1 MNETPSDLK
10 FLDSHEW
17 VKVDDNTVI
26 VGISDHAQNELGEV
40 VFVELPA
47 IGDEFVSG
55 DEAAVVESVKAASE
69 VYTPLSG
76 EVIEVN
82 EALEEN
88 PELVN
93 TSPYEDGWFF
103 KLRVSDE
110 NLGSTDMTIK
120 NNPFE
125 SNLGWVVDF
134 SDVER
139 DFIAKENLIEIQ
151 KINKL
156 KLVGVLLN
164 EKGILRS
171 GQKIIKD
178 DFEGE
183 VTSGTF
189 SPYIKKSIGLARVP
203 MAINGDANVQI
214 RNKLLNVKLL
224 SLPFIRKGK
233 IMI

>member
-69 VYTPLSG
+69 EYTPLSG

-110 NLGSTDMTIK
+110 NLGSIDSLMTAEEYSSMLDG
-120 NNPFE
+120 N
-125 SNLGWVVDF
+125 S
-134 SDVER
+134 
-139 DFIAKENLIEIQ
+139 
-151 KINKL
+151 
-156 KLVGVLLN
+156 
-164 EKGILRS
+164 
-171 GQKIIKD
+171 
-178 DFEGE
+178 
-183 VTSGTF
+183 
-189 SPYIKKSIGLARVP
+189 
-203 MAINGDANVQI
+203 
-214 RNKLLNVKLL
+214 
-224 SLPFIRKGK
+224 
-233 IMI
+233 

>member
-88 PELVN
+88 PELIN

-103 KLRVSDE
+103 KLKVSDE
-110 NLGSTDMTIK
+110 NLGSIDSLMTAEEYSSMLDG
-120 NNPFE
+120 N
-125 SNLGWVVDF
+125 S
-134 SDVER
+134 
-139 DFIAKENLIEIQ
+139 
-151 KINKL
+151 
-156 KLVGVLLN
+156 
-164 EKGILRS
+164 
-171 GQKIIKD
+171 
-178 DFEGE
+178 
-183 VTSGTF
+183 
-189 SPYIKKSIGLARVP
+189 
-203 MAINGDANVQI
+203 
-214 RNKLLNVKLL
+214 
-224 SLPFIRKGK
+224 
-233 IMI
+233 

>member
-10 FLDSHEW
+10 FIDSHEW

-110 NLGSTDMTIK
+110 NLGSIDSLMTAEEYSSMLDG
-120 NNPFE
+120 N
-125 SNLGWVVDF
+125 S
-134 SDVER
+134 
-139 DFIAKENLIEIQ
+139 
-151 KINKL
+151 
-156 KLVGVLLN
+156 
-164 EKGILRS
+164 
-171 GQKIIKD
+171 
-178 DFEGE
+178 
-183 VTSGTF
+183 
-189 SPYIKKSIGLARVP
+189 
-203 MAINGDANVQI
+203 
-214 RNKLLNVKLL
+214 
-224 SLPFIRKGK
+224 
-233 IMI
+233 

>member
-1 MNETPSDLK
+1 MNEVPSDLK

-17 VKVDDNTVI
+17 VKVDENTVI

-69 VYTPLSG
+69 VYTPISG

-110 NLGSTDMTIK
+110 NLGSIDSLMTAEEYSSMLDG
-120 NNPFE
+120 N
-125 SNLGWVVDF
+125 S
-134 SDVER
+134 
-139 DFIAKENLIEIQ
+139 
-151 KINKL
+151 
-156 KLVGVLLN
+156 
-164 EKGILRS
+164 
-171 GQKIIKD
+171 
-178 DFEGE
+178 
-183 VTSGTF
+183 
-189 SPYIKKSIGLARVP
+189 
-203 MAINGDANVQI
+203 
-214 RNKLLNVKLL
+214 
-224 SLPFIRKGK
+224 
-233 IMI
+233 

>member
-26 VGISDHAQNELGEV
+26 VGVSDHAQNELGEV

-110 NLGSTDMTIK
+110 NLGSIDSLMTA
-120 NNPFE
+120 E
-125 SNLGWVVDF
+125 EYSSMLDSN
-134 SDVER
+134 S
-139 DFIAKENLIEIQ
+139 
-151 KINKL
+151 
-156 KLVGVLLN
+156 
-164 EKGILRS
+164 
-171 GQKIIKD
+171 
-178 DFEGE
+178 
-183 VTSGTF
+183 
-189 SPYIKKSIGLARVP
+189 
-203 MAINGDANVQI
+203 
-214 RNKLLNVKLL
+214 
-224 SLPFIRKGK
+224 
-233 IMI
+233 

>member
-82 EALEEN
+82 EALEEH

-110 NLGSTDMTIK
+110 NLGSIDSLMTAEEYSSMLDG
-120 NNPFE
+120 N
-125 SNLGWVVDF
+125 S
-134 SDVER
+134 
-139 DFIAKENLIEIQ
+139 
-151 KINKL
+151 
-156 KLVGVLLN
+156 
-164 EKGILRS
+164 
-171 GQKIIKD
+171 
-178 DFEGE
+178 
-183 VTSGTF
+183 
-189 SPYIKKSIGLARVP
+189 
-203 MAINGDANVQI
+203 
-214 RNKLLNVKLL
+214 
-224 SLPFIRKGK
+224 
-233 IMI
+233 

>member
-17 VKVDDNTVI
+17 VKVDDNTVK

-82 EALEEN
+82 EALEET

-110 NLGSTDMTIK
+110 NLGSIDSLMTAEEYSSMLDG
-120 NNPFE
+120 N
-125 SNLGWVVDF
+125 S
-134 SDVER
+134 
-139 DFIAKENLIEIQ
+139 
-151 KINKL
+151 
-156 KLVGVLLN
+156 
-164 EKGILRS
+164 
-171 GQKIIKD
+171 
-178 DFEGE
+178 
-183 VTSGTF
+183 
-189 SPYIKKSIGLARVP
+189 
-203 MAINGDANVQI
+203 
-214 RNKLLNVKLL
+214 
-224 SLPFIRKGK
+224 
-233 IMI
+233 

>member
-1 MNETPSDLK
+1 MNETPSGLK

-93 TSPYEDGWFF
+93 TSPYENGWFF
-103 KLRVSDE
+103 KLKVSDE
-110 NLGSTDMTIK
+110 NLGSIDSLMTAEEYSSMLDG
-120 NNPFE
+120 N
-125 SNLGWVVDF
+125 S
-134 SDVER
+134 
-139 DFIAKENLIEIQ
+139 
-151 KINKL
+151 
-156 KLVGVLLN
+156 
-164 EKGILRS
+164 
-171 GQKIIKD
+171 
-178 DFEGE
+178 
-183 VTSGTF
+183 
-189 SPYIKKSIGLARVP
+189 
-203 MAINGDANVQI
+203 
-214 RNKLLNVKLL
+214 
-224 SLPFIRKGK
+224 
-233 IMI
+233 

>member
-1 MNETPSDLK
+1 MNETPSDLR

-93 TSPYEDGWFF
+93 TSPYENGWFF
-103 KLRVSDE
+103 KLKVSDE
-110 NLGSTDMTIK
+110 NLGSIDSLMTAEEYSSMLDG
-120 NNPFE
+120 N
-125 SNLGWVVDF
+125 S
-134 SDVER
+134 
-139 DFIAKENLIEIQ
+139 
-151 KINKL
+151 
-156 KLVGVLLN
+156 
-164 EKGILRS
+164 
-171 GQKIIKD
+171 
-178 DFEGE
+178 
-183 VTSGTF
+183 
-189 SPYIKKSIGLARVP
+189 
-203 MAINGDANVQI
+203 
-214 RNKLLNVKLL
+214 
-224 SLPFIRKGK
+224 
-233 IMI
+233 

>member
-69 VYTPLSG
+69 VYTPISG

-82 EALEEN
+82 DTLEEN

-93 TSPYEDGWFF
+93 TSPYEEGWFF
-103 KLRVSDE
+103 KLEVSDE
-110 NLGSTDMTIK
+110 NLGSIDSLMTAEEYSSMLDG
-120 NNPFE
+120 N
-125 SNLGWVVDF
+125 S
-134 SDVER
+134 
-139 DFIAKENLIEIQ
+139 
-151 KINKL
+151 
-156 KLVGVLLN
+156 
-164 EKGILRS
+164 
-171 GQKIIKD
+171 
-178 DFEGE
+178 
-183 VTSGTF
+183 
-189 SPYIKKSIGLARVP
+189 
-203 MAINGDANVQI
+203 
-214 RNKLLNVKLL
+214 
-224 SLPFIRKGK
+224 
-233 IMI
+233 

>member
-82 EALEEN
+82 DALEES

-93 TSPYEDGWFF
+93 TSPFEDGWFF
-103 KLRVSDE
+103 KLKVSDE
-110 NLGSTDMTIK
+110 NLGSIDSLMTAEEYSSMLDG
-120 NNPFE
+120 N
-125 SNLGWVVDF
+125 S
-134 SDVER
+134 
-139 DFIAKENLIEIQ
+139 
-151 KINKL
+151 
-156 KLVGVLLN
+156 
-164 EKGILRS
+164 
-171 GQKIIKD
+171 
-178 DFEGE
+178 
-183 VTSGTF
+183 
-189 SPYIKKSIGLARVP
+189 
-203 MAINGDANVQI
+203 
-214 RNKLLNVKLL
+214 
-224 SLPFIRKGK
+224 
-233 IMI
+233 

>member
-1 MNETPSDLK
+1 MKLQVILN

-17 VKVDDNTVI
+17 VKMDDNTVI

-110 NLGSTDMTIK
+110 NLGSIDSLMTAEEYSSMLDG
-120 NNPFE
+120 N
-125 SNLGWVVDF
+125 S
-134 SDVER
+134 
-139 DFIAKENLIEIQ
+139 
-151 KINKL
+151 
-156 KLVGVLLN
+156 
-164 EKGILRS
+164 
-171 GQKIIKD
+171 
-178 DFEGE
+178 
-183 VTSGTF
+183 
-189 SPYIKKSIGLARVP
+189 
-203 MAINGDANVQI
+203 
-214 RNKLLNVKLL
+214 
-224 SLPFIRKGK
+224 
-233 IMI
+233 

>member
-1 MNETPSDLK
+1 MNESPSDLK

-17 VKVDDNTVI
+17 VKVDDNSVI

-110 NLGSTDMTIK
+110 NLGSIDSLMTAEEYSYMLDG
-120 NNPFE
+120 N
-125 SNLGWVVDF
+125 S
-134 SDVER
+134 
-139 DFIAKENLIEIQ
+139 
-151 KINKL
+151 
-156 KLVGVLLN
+156 
-164 EKGILRS
+164 
-171 GQKIIKD
+171 
-178 DFEGE
+178 
-183 VTSGTF
+183 
-189 SPYIKKSIGLARVP
+189 
-203 MAINGDANVQI
+203 
-214 RNKLLNVKLL
+214 
-224 SLPFIRKGK
+224 
-233 IMI
+233 

>member
-110 NLGSTDMTIK
+110 NLGSIDSLMTA
-120 NNPFE
+120 E
-125 SNLGWVVDF
+125 EYSSMLD
-134 SDVER
+134 
-139 DFIAKENLIEIQ
+139 
-151 KINKL
+151 
-156 KLVGVLLN
+156 
-164 EKGILRS
+164 GIS
-171 GQKIIKD
+171 
-178 DFEGE
+178 
-183 VTSGTF
+183 
-189 SPYIKKSIGLARVP
+189 
-203 MAINGDANVQI
+203 
-214 RNKLLNVKLL
+214 
-224 SLPFIRKGK
+224 
-233 IMI
+233 